1 MVLALWV
8 AILVAMAFYLLG
20 VFRTKHDHEMHDH
33 VGPWRIIFALGALG
47 LAVYLMPA
55 LFGTGPKDRNRP
67 AGVIYAWVDSFL
79 LPEPVDSLP
88 WTADLR
94 HAVETARA
102 KNGRVFIDFTG
113 VTCTNCRLN
122 ENNVFIKP
130 EVQALFKQ
138 YQLVKMYTDTIPP
151 EFYETDPGL
160 DGRTADAEANL
171 RIEKAG
177 FGLEQLPVYV
187 VLKPEANGKITVV
200 GVYDEGKINNEP
212 AFIEFLKSGL
222 R

>member
-1 MVLALWV
+1 
-8 AILVAMAFYLLG
+8 
-20 VFRTKHDHEMHDH
+20 
-33 VGPWRIIFALGALG
+33 
-47 LAVYLMPA
+47 MPA